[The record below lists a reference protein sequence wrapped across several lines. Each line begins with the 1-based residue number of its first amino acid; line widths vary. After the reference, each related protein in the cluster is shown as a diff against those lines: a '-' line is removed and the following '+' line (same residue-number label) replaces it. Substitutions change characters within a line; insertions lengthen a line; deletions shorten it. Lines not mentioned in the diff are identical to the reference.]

1 MRFAVRWAPALLLVL
16 CALPVARAQQYG
28 ESGDVPYVPTPQQ
41 VVEAMLKLGNVQA
54 GDVLFDLGCGDG
66 RIVVTAAEKFSATGT
81 GIDLNPKRIAEANE
95 NARKA
100 GVADKVKFLEQNLFD
115 SDVSAASVVT
125 LYLLPEV
132 NLKLRP
138 RLLQQLKVGARIVSH
153 SFDMGDWQPDKTVDA
168 DGRILYLWNVTEKAK
183 ADYGTNAKADH
194 GENTQAPAGG
204 R

>member
-1 MRFAVRWAPALLLVL
+1 MFALCTPLAL
-16 CALPVARAQQYG
+16 RAQVYG

-41 VVEAMLKLGNVQA
+41 VVEAMLKLGNVQP
-54 GDVLFDLGCGDG
+54 GDVVFDLGCGDG

-100 GVADKVKFLEQNLFD
+100 GVTDKVHFLEQNLFE
-115 SDVSAASVVT
+115 SDVSKATLVT

-138 RLLQQLKVGARIVSH
+138 RLLRQLKVGARIVSH
-153 SFDMGDWQPDKTVDA
+153 SFDMGEWQPDKTVDA
-168 DGRILYLWNVTEKAK
+168 DGRILYLWTVTEQAK
-183 ADYGTNAKADH
+183 SEFGAKPESEA
-194 GENTQAPAGG
+194 AG